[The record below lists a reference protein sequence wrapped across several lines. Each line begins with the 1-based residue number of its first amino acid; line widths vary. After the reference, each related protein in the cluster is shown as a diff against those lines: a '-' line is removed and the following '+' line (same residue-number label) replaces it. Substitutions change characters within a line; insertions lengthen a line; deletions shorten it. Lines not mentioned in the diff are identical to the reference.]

1 MKGIGTWVEADV
13 GANRGVGSEALIE
26 PRGDIMNE
34 TALSEVAEEPRGL
47 RISHPPYATVITM
60 NMASGNP
67 TQRIGRP
74 RKRLLGGLFALL
86 PIALLGACL
95 LIAGI
100 AYGGTIAIYSAVV
113 ADLPDP
119 KDLDTIVLN
128 QNTTV
133 YDRTGTVQLA
143 AFGSDRRTEVDFADI
158 PSIILDTTTAI
169 EDKTYWENAGFD
181 PLGFVAA
188 ALDTLGGSGRGGSTI
203 TQQLVRSLLLPD
215 SAFQGSVYE
224 RKVKEIIQ
232 AIRLTKEF

>member
-1 MKGIGTWVEADV
+1 
-13 GANRGVGSEALIE
+13 
-26 PRGDIMNE
+26 
-34 TALSEVAEEPRGL
+34 
-47 RISHPPYATVITM
+47 M
-60 NMASGNP
+60 NMASGNS
-67 TQRIGRP
+67 TQRNARP

-86 PIALLGACL
+86 PVALLGACL
-95 LIAGI
+95 LIAAI

-143 AFGSDRRTEVDFADI
+143 AFGSDRRTEVDFANI
-158 PSIILDTTTAI
+158 PGIVLDTTTAI
-169 EDKTYWENAGFD
+169 EDKTYWENSGFD

-203 TQQLVRSLLLPD
+203 TQQLVRSVLLPD
-215 SAFQGSVYE
+215 SAFKGSVYE

-232 AIRLTKEF
+232 AIRLTKEFPGRVGKEKVIAKYLNNNYYGSR